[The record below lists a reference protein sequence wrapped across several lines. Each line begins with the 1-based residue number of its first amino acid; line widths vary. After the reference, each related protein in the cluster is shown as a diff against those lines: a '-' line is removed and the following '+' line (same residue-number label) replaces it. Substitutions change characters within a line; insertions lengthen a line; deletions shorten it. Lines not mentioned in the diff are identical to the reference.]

1 MQLTI
6 ARNRKAF
13 SSIAAWKI
21 IGEILRR
28 PNERTTLGVD
38 TGEILTDVYDAMA
51 EIYEKY
57 GFNTSR
63 VCIFGTTEIAGLD
76 RDCLL
81 SRYNIL
87 MRKVVRPLGVYD
99 ENFFM
104 PMPFPENLARE
115 CKAFEDVIAARG
127 GIDLQVLELGQDG
140 SIGFNAP
147 NTSFARKA
155 FAGRFNTALE
165 PLEQKKTDAVHHCE
179 ASGFT
184 LGIGNIMQSRKILL
198 VASGRGKAEIVRKT
212 LYAPVTE
219 EVPASVLR
227 LHPCSEIVLDEEAAA
242 QL

>member
-13 SSIAAWKI
+13 SSIAAWKT

-38 TGEILTDVYDAMA
+38 TGEILTDAYEAMA
-51 EIYEKY
+51 EIYEEY
-57 GFNTSR
+57 RFNTSR
-63 VCIFGTTEIAGLD
+63 VCIFGTTEIFGLD
-76 RDCLL
+76 RDCLR

-87 MRKVVRPLGVYD
+87 MRKVVRPLGIYD

-104 PMPFPENLARE
+104 PMPFPEDLARE

-147 NTSFARKA
+147 NTPFARKA
-155 FAGRFNTALE
+155 FAGRINMALE
-165 PLEQKKTDAVHHCE
+165 PLEQEETDAVHHCE
-179 ASGFT
+179 PSGFT

-198 VASGRGKAEIVRKT
+198 VASGKDKAEIVRKT
-212 LYAPVTE
+212 LCAPVTE

-227 LHPCSEIVLDEEAAA
+227 LHPCSEIILDEEAAA
-242 QL
+242 LL